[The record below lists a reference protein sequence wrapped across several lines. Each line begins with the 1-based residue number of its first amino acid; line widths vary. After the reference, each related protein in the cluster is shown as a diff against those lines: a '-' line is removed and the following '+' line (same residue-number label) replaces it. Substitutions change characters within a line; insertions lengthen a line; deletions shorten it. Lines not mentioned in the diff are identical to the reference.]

1 MESIGSP
8 LRKILHGVYLRE
20 AVVANPDHVKLN
32 RLACLTAAL
41 LGTLTSCFPK
51 AIVVDLPVPAKKQ
64 DAVVTTPTDPTPS
77 IAPRVASDE
86 GPRLPGNLL
95 DMPGEGEF
103 KATNPVD
110 PKTDNSGAVISH
122 PPTDPPSRVKPK
134 DPKPE

>member
-1 MESIGSP
+1 MAFTFS
-8 LRKILHGVYLRE
+8 K
-20 AVVANPDHVKLN
+20 AVAANPDLVKLN

-41 LGTLTSCFPK
+41 LGMLTSCFPK
-51 AIVVDLPVPAKKQ
+51 AIVVGLPVPGKKQ
-64 DAVVTTPTDPTPS
+64 DAVAAMPTGPIHS
-77 IAPRVASDE
+77 VAPNPATRVASDE

-103 KATNPVD
+103 RATNPVD
-110 PKTDNSGAVISH
+110 PKADNSGAVISH

>member
-1 MESIGSP
+1 MALTFGKAI
-8 LRKILHGVYLRE
+8 
-20 AVVANPDHVKLN
+20 AANPDLVKLN

-41 LGTLTSCFPK
+41 LGMLTSCFPK
-51 AIVVDLPVPAKKQ
+51 AIVVGLPVPVKKQ
-64 DAVVTTPTDPTPS
+64 HAVAVTPTVPS
-77 IAPRVASDE
+77 LSNAPHVASDE

-110 PKTDNSGAVISH
+110 PKSDNSGAVISH
-122 PPTDPPSRVKPK
+122 PPTDPPSRVKPT